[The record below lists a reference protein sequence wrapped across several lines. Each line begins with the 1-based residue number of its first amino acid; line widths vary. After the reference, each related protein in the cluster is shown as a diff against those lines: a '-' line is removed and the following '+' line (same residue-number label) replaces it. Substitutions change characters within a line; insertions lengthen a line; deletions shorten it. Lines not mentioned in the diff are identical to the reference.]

1 MEYSPKIYNR
11 RIQIRKIKNTFD
23 QMDMYFYLFL
33 HLANMDLPVFKHGL
47 IIGYV
52 KG

>member
-1 MEYSPKIYNR
+1 MEYSPKIYNI

-33 HLANMDLPVFKHGL
+33 HLADIYLPVFKPRL
-47 IIGYV
+47 ITGYV
-52 KG
+52 TG